1 MIDIQEQYLTDAEGH
16 KIASEK
22 TADRDDWLD
31 SDLSRLEDYEPYDWG
46 EIDPLMLGK
55 PVQYVSSIGL
65 VVEGGKD

>member
-1 MIDIQEQYLTDAEGH
+1 MNQSVNFLDQS
-16 KIASEK
+16 KSSEK
-22 TADRDDWLD
+22 TGDRDWLD

>member
-16 KIASEK
+16 KIAPEK